1 MEKRSPLHVRCNGDF
16 YMVSWEDWFTVSG
29 VLYEQPG
36 ESFLRLAVITLGN
49 LVCGVSFPLLEK
61 DKAHLDET

>member
-16 YMVSWEDWFTVSG
+16 YVVWWEERFTVSG

-49 LVCGVSFPLLEK
+49 LVGGVSFSVLEK
-61 DKAHLDET
+61 DKANLDKA